1 MRRMFPLLLV
11 LLLAGCTSFSTE
23 SVKELPDFDR
33 VYYVIFEE
41 KPRLKNDDIFMKTLR
56 IGKVIG
62 LKPAGEGMYVA
73 KISIDAKY
81 KDLMRDNVAFIIDD
95 GQLQYETVGDESG
108 PLGEGA
114 KLLGFSGRARFTL
127 FKTRDRFRGMSRS
140 IMDKA
145 EELYDRSL
153 E

>member
-1 MRRMFPLLLV
+1 MKKTAMLSVL

-23 SVKELPDFDR
+23 SIRELPDFDR
-33 VYYVIFEE
+33 VYYVVFEE
-41 KPRLKNDDIFMKTLR
+41 KPRLKSDAIFMKTLR

-108 PLGEGA
+108 PLGEGG
-114 KLLGFSGRARFTL
+114 KLLGFSGRTRFTL
-127 FKTRDRFRGMSRS
+127 FKTQNRFRGMSRTL
-140 IMDKA
+140 MDKA
-145 EELYDRSL
+145 EELYKRSL